1 MSLVADALRVL
12 PDVTPSTSPEVLV
25 KFELNDESEG
35 TTLAPSVIPATP
47 PLLGLSNPFITMDT
61 VVYQESTGSASV
73 ESSASSS
80 PSAKQ
85 FGDTIYSSASTSS
98 IQTNQLAL
106 GPFESAELR
115 LSISGDSESEVSL
128 RRSDQENIWPAP
140 ALDLPDRI
148 TRAFSRRQMASG
160 VIDQRLQLDLPV
172 LSSSFSDCGY
182 GFEAGSLGLSGNAF
196 PYLDCY
202 SQTGEPITP
211 IDQVLHTPEFPPQ
224 VARYD
229 SIQTTQDVA
238 HVTHLPRRLSYSYDS
253 ALPLRTPVP
262 YSCVSEH
269 GSSANTLG
277 DLELGPPAVIRPFYF
292 FDFQCSAAG
301 SPPQP
306 PLAELATTSLHGGTL
321 SQ

>member
-229 SIQTTQDVA
+229 
-238 HVTHLPRRLSYSYDS
+238 RRLAYEQPRFSERDTIFFQPAACFPSLSQYETHPASHLFPPSVYSSGKPSTFNTCRAQNYS
-253 ALPLRTPVP
+253 FPSSPLASLHPSIER
-262 YSCVSEH
+262 
-269 GSSANTLG
+269 SSPQPLS
-277 DLELGPPAVIRPFYF
+277 LGP
-292 FDFQCSAAG
+292 
-301 SPPQP
+301 
-306 PLAELATTSLHGGTL
+306 
-321 SQ
+321 